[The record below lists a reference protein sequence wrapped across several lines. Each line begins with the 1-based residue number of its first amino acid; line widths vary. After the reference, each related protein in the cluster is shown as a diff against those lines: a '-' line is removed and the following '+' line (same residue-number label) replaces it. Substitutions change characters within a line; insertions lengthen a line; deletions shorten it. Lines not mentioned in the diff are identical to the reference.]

1 MNQGWQ
7 VKIVTP
13 TAKAVM
19 EVPDI
24 EADAKGF
31 IDPLLLDGATVYAA
45 GAVSPLS
52 GCREVVAVPTP
63 AWKGRQ

>member
-1 MNQGWQ
+1 MSGWS
-7 VKIVTP
+7 VKIVNP
-13 TAKAVM
+13 AWSCVIEM
-19 EVPDI
+19 PDI
-24 EADAKGF
+24 EANAKGF

-63 AWKGRQ
+63 DWKGKK